1 MTQLKHIWSV
11 LFLFVA
17 FAVLESCSVNPVTGK
32 RQLAISEQKEL
43 EMGAAYDP
51 QVVAQYG
58 LYQDQELQQFIET
71 RGKEMAAVSERPNL
85 PWSFKVVDS
94 PVVNAFA
101 VPGGY
106 VYFTRGIMAHF
117 NNEAQFAGVLGHE
130 IGHVTARHTANQI
143 AKQQVYQG
151 ALIGG
156 MILSSDVA
164 QNAQLAS
171 QGLGLL
177 FLKFGR
183 DAERQSDR
191 LGVKY
196 STTVGYDATEM
207 AGFFKTLES
216 LSGGPEGGIPNFV
229 STHPNPGERYETV
242 LQLAQQAK
250 AKAPNKNYEVDRRDY
265 LQMIDGIVYG
275 EDPRGGYVENNNF
288 YHPEL
293 KFQFPVP
300 NGWQYQNS
308 PSQFIMAEPNG
319 RGQAVLQLAQ
329 GATSPE
335 QAAQAF
341 VQQNQLQVTGSQ
353 NITMSG
359 LNATVTEAVVS
370 TQAQQGQPAQQ
381 IGVLAYHIAYGDLI
395 YRMYGLS
402 SAQNYT
408 GLRQTFVN
416 VFGNFKPLNDPDKLN
431 RQPMRLRI
439 RQVPSAMSFQQA
451 MQQFGQ
457 DGSKMQELAIL
468 NGKNPNDQLAAGSYI
483 KTIGN

>member
-1 MTQLKHIWSV
+1 MTYLKNTWSV
-11 LFLFVA
+11 LLVLIA

-32 RQLAISEQKEL
+32 RQLAISEQQEL
-43 EMGAAYDP
+43 QMGAQYDP
-51 QVVAQYG
+51 QITAQYG
-58 LYQDQELQQFIET
+58 LYPDDELQQFIT
-71 RGKEMAAVSERPNL
+71 QRGKEMAAISERPNL

-156 MILSSDVA
+156 MILSSDLA

-191 LGVKY
+191 LGVRY

-250 AKAPNKNYEVDRRDY
+250 AKAPNKNYEVDRADY
-265 LQMIDGIVYG
+265 LKMIDGIVYG
-275 EDPRGGYVENNNF
+275 EDPRQGFVENNMF

-293 KFQFPVP
+293 RFQFPVP

-308 PSQFIMAEPNG
+308 PSQFVMAEPNG
-319 RGQAVLQLAQ
+319 RGQAALQLAQ
-329 GATSPE
+329 GTSPE
-335 QAAQAF
+335 AAAQAF
-341 VQQNQLQVTGSQ
+341 VQENQLQVTGSQ

-359 LNATVTEAVVS
+359 LNANVTEATAT
-370 TQAQQGQPAQQ
+370 TQAQQGQAAQQ
-381 IGVLAYHIAYGDLI
+381 LGVLIYHIAYGEYI
-395 YRMYGLS
+395 YRMYGLAY
-402 SAQNYT
+402 AQNYGT
-408 GLRQTFVN
+408 MRQQFVN
-416 VFGNFKPLNDPDKLN
+416 IFGNFKPLNDPSKLN
-431 RQPMRLRI
+431 RQPDKIRI
-439 RQVPSAMSFQQA
+439 RQVPGAMTFQQA
-451 MQQFGQ
+451 MQQFNQ
-457 DGSKMQELAIL
+457 DGSKLQELAIL